1 MKKPGTLG
9 KLRRSDPQLAEEARK
24 YERPLPSRAFILQLL
39 AEQGVPA
46 SFERVAGL
54 LEIEPFEFEAFRRR
68 LGAMLRDGQLLQNR
82 REDFIIP
89 DKADLVRGRV

>member
-46 SFERVAGL
+46 SFERVASSAPRPTTTSGS
-54 LEIEPFEFEAFRRR
+54 PA
-68 LGAMLRDGQLLQNR
+68 
-82 REDFIIP
+82 
-89 DKADLVRGRV
+89 